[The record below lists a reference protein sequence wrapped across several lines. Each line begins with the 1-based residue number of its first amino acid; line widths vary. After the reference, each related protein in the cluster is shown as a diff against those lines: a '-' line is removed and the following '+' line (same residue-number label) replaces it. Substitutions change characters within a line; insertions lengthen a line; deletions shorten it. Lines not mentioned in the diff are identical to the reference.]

1 MPDGLPEKPQAPS
14 QLKKLF
20 LLAQKILYEERP
32 AVKHIVH
39 FFVEEGKGMRR
50 GWALFFV
57 IATLVSVA
65 SWLAADHEANKKI
78 SDIQIGFSSSNS
90 FLLGRIDQLGVDV
103 RKLQKTI
110 DEDKT
115 DFNEAKR
122 EKDAEIAKLTTEKN
136 TAEQRLSFF
145 ESSPEKISMLFSN
158 FFANTPTNL
167 EQFGSLIT
175 QFTNSLYSLDFERPK
190 FSISLNGTMLSDRS
204 IVFLQKS
211 REIFLQAT
219 NIGGG
224 ETADRLTIDFFA
236 DLAGT
241 NLVANGWTL
250 EPKSNIGWNQWQMT
264 AQSSLGPSSNF
275 HFSRLVFLYNS

>member
-145 ESSPEKISMLFSN
+145 ESSPEKISM
-158 FFANTPTNL
+158 
-167 EQFGSLIT
+167 
-175 QFTNSLYSLDFERPK
+175 
-190 FSISLNGTMLSDRS
+190 
-204 IVFLQKS
+204 
-211 REIFLQAT
+211 
-219 NIGGG
+219 
-224 ETADRLTIDFFA
+224 
-236 DLAGT
+236 
-241 NLVANGWTL
+241 
-250 EPKSNIGWNQWQMT
+250 
-264 AQSSLGPSSNF
+264 
-275 HFSRLVFLYNS
+275 

>member
-122 EKDAEIAKLTTEKN
+122 EKDAEIAKLTTE
-136 TAEQRLSFF
+136 
-145 ESSPEKISMLFSN
+145 
-158 FFANTPTNL
+158 
-167 EQFGSLIT
+167 
-175 QFTNSLYSLDFERPK
+175 
-190 FSISLNGTMLSDRS
+190 
-204 IVFLQKS
+204 
-211 REIFLQAT
+211 
-219 NIGGG
+219 
-224 ETADRLTIDFFA
+224 
-236 DLAGT
+236 
-241 NLVANGWTL
+241 
-250 EPKSNIGWNQWQMT
+250 
-264 AQSSLGPSSNF
+264 
-275 HFSRLVFLYNS
+275 

>member
-1 MPDGLPEKPQAPS
+1 
-14 QLKKLF
+14 
-20 LLAQKILYEERP
+20 
-32 AVKHIVH
+32 
-39 FFVEEGKGMRR
+39 
-50 GWALFFV
+50 
-57 IATLVSVA
+57 
-65 SWLAADHEANKKI
+65 
-78 SDIQIGFSSSNS
+78 
-90 FLLGRIDQLGVDV
+90 
-103 RKLQKTI
+103 
-110 DEDKT
+110 
-115 DFNEAKR
+115 
-122 EKDAEIAKLTTEKN
+122 
-136 TAEQRLSFF
+136 
-145 ESSPEKISMLFSN
+145 MLFSN

-264 AQSSLGPSSNF
+264 AQSLVAIGSCFNFTTFSISTNF
-275 HFSRLVFLYNS
+275 HAPFLISQISVYSSRSKLQIYHVGFVLIQ